1 LGQVLFAG
9 GNPAVL
15 ILIKA
20 ACADMEP
27 AETRPGP
34 PVNLPAGGFFNT
46 ESKIRIQTMVLEMK
60 NISKSF
66 GPVNALKNVS
76 FSVGPGEIHG
86 LLGENGAGKTT
97 LMNVLAGTFPQNSGE
112 IIING
117 SVIHGMTPHKSN
129 EMNIRF
135 IHQEL
140 NLCNDLRVYQNMFLG
155 AEYTRGGLIRKKAE
169 LEGAQKVLDYMDA
182 GIDAAL
188 PVGELET
195 AKKQL
200 VEIARALLF
209 KSELIIMDEP
219 TTALNS
225 REIEN
230 LFLIMNRLKEE
241 GVSFIYISHKMP
253 EVFEI
258 CGKYTV
264 LRDGAFI
271 RSGAIEDIDEQKA
284 AELLIGRTFVAA
296 RLKESGSP
304 VNDEAVLKADK
315 LSGKTFEDISFE
327 LRRGE
332 VIVITGLQGSGTD
345 ELAAALFGA
354 SPVKGGRV
362 FAGPKELD
370 LRSIKKVMQSGVA
383 MIPRNR
389 KERGVIPH
397 LTIRQNNS
405 LAYFVVKH
413 RDLFISQKAEHERFV
428 KNRKKLDIRAGNDLD
443 PITSLSGGNQ
453 QKVILSKW
461 LEIDADVYIMDNPTQ
476 GIDVGSK
483 YAVYKLVNE
492 MAKEGKAVL
501 IFSAE
506 FPEIQQV
513 ADRCIVMYKGK
524 INAILE
530 RKDISE
536 VRIMAHSTGTN
547 TEDFQ

>member
-1 LGQVLFAG
+1 M
-9 GNPAVL
+9 
-15 ILIKA
+15 I
-20 ACADMEP
+20 
-27 AETRPGP
+27 
-34 PVNLPAGGFFNT
+34 
-46 ESKIRIQTMVLEMK
+46 LEMQ

-66 GPVNALKNVS
+66 GPVAALKNVS
-76 FSVGPGEIHG
+76 FQVGSGEIHG

-117 SVIHGMTPHKSN
+117 SAIHGMTPHKAS
-129 EMNIRF
+129 EMKIRF

-155 AEYTRGGLIRKKAE
+155 AEYARGGFVRKTAE
-169 LEGAQKVLDYMDA
+169 LEGAQKVLDYMNT
-182 GIDAAL
+182 GINASA

-230 LFLIMNRLKEE
+230 LFIIMNRLKDE

-258 CGKYTV
+258 CSKYTV

-271 RSGAIEDIDEQKA
+271 QSGEIKDIDERQA
-284 AELLIGRTFVAA
+284 TELLIGKTFVAA
-296 RLKESGSP
+296 
-304 VNDEAVLKADK
+304 NLKAGDSPGHGEAALRVDK
-315 LSGKTFEDISFE
+315 LSGETFEDISFE
-327 LRRGE
+327 LHRGE
-332 VIVITGLQGSGTD
+332 VIVVTGLQGSGTD
-345 ELAAALFGA
+345 ELATALFGA
-354 SPVKGGRV
+354 SPVRGGKV
-362 FAGPKELD
+362 FVRQRELD
-370 LRSIKKVMQSGVA
+370 LRSIKKVMRNGVA

-389 KERGVIPH
+389 KERGIVPH
-397 LTIRQNNS
+397 LSIRQNNS
-405 LAYFVVKH
+405 LAYYVVKH
-413 RDLFISQKAEHERFV
+413 RPPFISQKAEHERFI
-428 KNRKKLDIRAGNDLD
+428 KNREKLDIRVGNDLD

-461 LEIDADVYIMDNPTQ
+461 MEIDADVYIMDNPTQ

-483 YAVYKLVNE
+483 YAIYQLVNA
-492 MAKEGKAVL
+492 MAREGKAVL
-501 IFSAE
+501 IFSSE
-506 FPEIQQV
+506 FPEIRQV
-513 ADRCIVMYKGK
+513 ADRCAVMYRGK
-524 INAILE
+524 INTFLE

-536 VRIMAHSTGTN
+536 VSIMAHSTGTT
-547 TEDFQ
+547 TEGSR

>member
-1 LGQVLFAG
+1 M
-9 GNPAVL
+9 
-15 ILIKA
+15 I
-20 ACADMEP
+20 M
-27 AETRPGP
+27 
-34 PVNLPAGGFFNT
+34 
-46 ESKIRIQTMVLEMK
+46 EMK
-60 NISKSF
+60 KISKSF

-76 FSVGPGEIHG
+76 FNVGSGEIHG

-97 LMNVLAGTFPQNSGE
+97 LMNVLAGTFPQDSGE
-112 IIING
+112 IVING

-129 EMNIRF
+129 EMKIRF

-155 AEYTRGGLIRKKAE
+155 AEYARGGFVRKKAE
-169 LEGAQKVLDYMDA
+169 LERAQEVLDYMNT
-182 GIDAAL
+182 GIDASL

-230 LFLIMNRLKEE
+230 LFVIMNRLKDE
-241 GVSFIYISHKMP
+241 GVSFIYISHKLP

-271 RSGAIEDIDEQKA
+271 QSGDIRDINEQQA
-284 AELLIGRTFVAA
+284 AELLIGKTFVAA
-296 RLKESGSP
+296 NLKEGASL
-304 VNDEAVLKADK
+304 VHDEVILKVDK
-315 LSGKTFEDISFE
+315 LSGRTFKDVSLE
-327 LRRGE
+327 LHRGE

-345 ELAAALFGA
+345 ELATALFGA
-354 SPVKGGRV
+354 SPVTGGAV
-362 FAGPKELD
+362 FTPRSFLD
-370 LRSIKKVMQSGVA
+370 LRSIKRVMQSGVA
-383 MIPRNR
+383 MVPRNR
-389 KERGVIPH
+389 KERGIVPH
-397 LTIRQNNS
+397 LSIRQNNS
-405 LAYFVVKH
+405 LAYYVVKH
-413 RDLFISQKAEHERFV
+413 RGVFISQKKEHERFV
-428 KNRKKLDIRAGNDLD
+428 KNREKMDIRAGSDLD

-483 YAVYKLVNE
+483 YAIYKLVNE
-492 MAKEGKAVL
+492 MAREGKAVL
-501 IFSAE
+501 MFSTE

-513 ADRCIVMYKGK
+513 ADRCIVMYKGQ
-524 INAILE
+524 INTILE

-536 VRIMAHSTGTN
+536 VRIMAHSTGTY
-547 TEDFQ
+547 TEGSR